1 MKGEAAAKVNLSLQV
16 RPPDRRGRHPLLSVV
31 QSVSWYDS
39 LEMEA
44 SQEDTLDARG
54 APVPLGEA
62 NLVWKAINALRR
74 SGERLPVQVRL
85 DKRIPMVAGLG
96 GGSADAAAAL
106 TLYARLTDF
115 PAEGLAAVAG
125 QIGADVPVCLEGG
138 FVLMEGFGERLSPLG
153 PAGDDYWLAIAVPPF
168 ELPTAD
174 VYARWDRLDGPS
186 GTPVVVRHLPPSLRY
201 HGPLRNDLY
210 PAAASLVPEL
220 DDWRRELEASWDRPV
235 LSSGSGPA
243 LFGFF
248 LGEEEA
254 VAALAEVP
262 GSVRAKRAVAPVPQ
276 GVTVS

>member
-1 MKGEAAAKVNLSLQV
+1 VKAEAAAKVNLSLRV
-16 RPPDRRGRHPLLSVV
+16 RSADRQGRHPLLSVA

-44 SQEDTLDARG
+44 SEEDTLDALG

-62 NLVWKAINALRR
+62 NLVWKAINALR
-74 SGERLPVQVRL
+74 GAGHRLPVQVRL
-85 DKRIPMVAGLG
+85 DKRIPMAAGLG

-106 TLYARLTDF
+106 TLYARLTGF
-115 PAEGLAAVAG
+115 PADGLAAVAA
-125 QIGADVPVCLEGG
+125 QLGADVPMCLEGG
-138 FVLMEGFGERLSPLG
+138 FVLMEGFGERLNRLG
-153 PAGDDYWLAIAVPPF
+153 PVGDDYWLAIAVPPF
-168 ELPTAD
+168 ELRTGD
-174 VYARWDRLDGPS
+174 VYARWDRLAGPS
-186 GTPVVVRHLPPSLRY
+186 GPPVGGRHLPPSLRS

-220 DDWRRELEASWDRPV
+220 DDWCRELEAGWDRPV
-235 LSSGSGPA
+235 LSSGSGPS
-243 LFGFF
+243 LFAFF

-262 GSVRAKRAVAPVPQ
+262 DSVRARRAVAPVPR